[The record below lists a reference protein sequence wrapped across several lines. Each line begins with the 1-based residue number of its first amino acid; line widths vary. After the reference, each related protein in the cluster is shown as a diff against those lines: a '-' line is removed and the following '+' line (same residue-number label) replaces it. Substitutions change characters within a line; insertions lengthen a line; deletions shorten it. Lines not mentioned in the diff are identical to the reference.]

1 MVFMIFF
8 ILLIL
13 FVVKCCKLI
22 DSVESDMEYVDYIDD
37 FYTITVN
44 GEINRVNNLYR
55 ITIILRINYVW
66 DYY

>member
-55 ITIILRINYVW
+55 IIIILRINYVW

>member
-1 MVFMIFF
+1 MIFF

-44 GEINRVNNLYR
+44 GEINRVNNLYC
-55 ITIILRINYVW
+55 ITIISRINYVR

>member
-13 FVVKCCKLI
+13 LVVKCCKLI